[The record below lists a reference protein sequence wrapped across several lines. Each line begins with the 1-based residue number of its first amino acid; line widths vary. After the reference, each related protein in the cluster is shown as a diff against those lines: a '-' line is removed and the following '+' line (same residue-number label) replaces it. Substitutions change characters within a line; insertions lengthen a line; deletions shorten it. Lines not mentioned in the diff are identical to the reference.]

1 MEMGIQKTEA
11 LLRLTAISLLVLT
24 ACLVG
29 FDSQRKVIFYIDK
42 KASFKDLRALVGL
55 VYITSLAAAYNLV
68 QLSCSSFS
76 ARCKRSSLQSCRYL
90 AWLRFI
96 LDQAAVY
103 VVFAGNLAATQHA
116 LLVVTGEDEFQWLK
130 WCNKYTRFCV
140 QIGGSLLCG
149 FVASLAMIFIASI
162 SAFNLFRLYSPTHF
176 MRLKPK
182 S

>member
-1 MEMGIQKTEA
+1 MEMGIQITEA

-76 ARCKRSSLQSCRYL
+76 ARCKTKLTAILQISSLASFYFRPGSSVRSVCREL
-90 AWLRFI
+90 SGNATCTFSGNRRRQLPMA
-96 LDQAAVY
+96 Q
-103 VVFAGNLAATQHA
+103 VV
-116 LLVVTGEDEFQWLK
+116 
-130 WCNKYTRFCV
+130 R
-140 QIGGSLLCG
+140 
-149 FVASLAMIFIASI
+149 
-162 SAFNLFRLYSPTHF
+162 
-176 MRLKPK
+176 
-182 S
+182 